1 MWQGVLHKV
10 MKNQEKQ
17 HKAIKRI
24 FGILSYDTLWTNDDY
39 YIDNKSNSN
48 HQKVI
53 QIKLDN
59 CYNA

>member
-24 FGILSYDTLWTNDDY
+24 FGILSYDTL
-39 YIDNKSNSN
+39 
-48 HQKVI
+48 
-53 QIKLDN
+53 
-59 CYNA
+59 